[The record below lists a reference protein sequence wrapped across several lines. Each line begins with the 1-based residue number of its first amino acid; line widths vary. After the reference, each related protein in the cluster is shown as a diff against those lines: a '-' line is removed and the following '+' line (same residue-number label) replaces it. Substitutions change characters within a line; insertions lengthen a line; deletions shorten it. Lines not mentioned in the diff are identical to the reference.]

1 MRSLIEA
8 VLTGDEQAVSH
19 FYKDYSPRILRYLRK
34 RLPPSEAQEVLN
46 EVFLDAID
54 SLPTLKKDTNLQA
67 WLYRIA
73 HNKTVDL
80 YRKKKL
86 KTILLSQLPFLELV
100 ASELSEPEFIME
112 KNKIRDRIEQALH
125 QQSEKYRQIL
135 FLFYEESRPVKEIA
149 LILNLSEK
157 ATESRLFRARQSF
170 KEAYGRA

>member
-1 MRSLIEA
+1 MRSQIELILA
-8 VLTGDEQAVSH
+8 GDEQAVTH
-19 FYKDYSPRILRYLRK
+19 FYKEYSPRILRYLK
-34 RLPPSEAQEVLN
+34 QKLQPEEATEVLN

-54 SLPTLKKDTNLQA
+54 SLPTLKKKANLSS

-73 HNKTVDL
+73 HNKIVDI
-80 YRKKKL
+80 YRKRKL
-86 KTILLSQLPFLELV
+86 KTILLSQLPFLDLV
-100 ASELSEPEFIME
+100 ASEFSEPEFIME
-112 KNKIRDRIEQALH
+112 KNKIRDQIEYALY